1 MNIFEK
7 IQKAKGKIL
16 KANLKKSGENKFA
29 GYKYYELSDLL
40 PTIVQVCEELK
51 LFTKINFTEE
61 LAVLE
66 IINIEKPEEKI
77 EYTSPM
83 KELSL
88 KGANAIQALG
98 GVQTYQ
104 RRYLYMSAFDIIE
117 NDMFDGSNLE
127 ELPAKASKTTIKKMN
142 TLIVEYA
149 KKANTDCCQR
159 HKHIHQR
166 SPWNNRRSRDR
177 IKHRRALRAAS

>member
-51 LFTKINFTEE
+51 LFTKIYFTEE

-77 EYTSPM
+77 
-83 KELSL
+83 
-88 KGANAIQALG
+88 N
-98 GVQTYQ
+98 
-104 RRYLYMSAFDIIE
+104 
-117 NDMFDGSNLE
+117 
-127 ELPAKASKTTIKKMN
+127 SKTGN
-142 TLIVEYA
+142 NSCC
-149 KKANTDCCQR
+149 KAEKIGKTKLFN
-159 HKHIHQR
+159 
-166 SPWNNRRSRDR
+166 
-177 IKHRRALRAAS
+177 KHRRKKNHNSLKTVINGSKGDDFGKLAYPKIKGINRSGNH